1 MDRGAWQAIVH
12 GVVKNQTQL
21 STFIFSDRLMRLT
34 WHTEEQ
40 REQECNSSEGNE
52 EERYIRI
59 SVRFI
64 TEKENLKIKQY
75 ADSDGKLEKNNL
87 I

>member
-1 MDRGAWQAIVH
+1 
-12 GVVKNQTQL
+12 
-21 STFIFSDRLMRLT
+21 MRLT

-64 TEKENLKIKQY
+64 TEKEILKIKQY
-75 ADSDGKLEKNNL
+75 ADSDGKLEKKSYINIL
-87 I
+87 KRTIDF